1 MEMMWLEDFLALAD
15 SRSFSRAAAVRGVTQ
30 PAFSRRIKALET
42 WLGVTLIDRDTHR
55 LVLTGPGT
63 RFVEIAAS
71 LLRTLE
77 LGRLELQG
85 MAEEARSSVRFAAT
99 HALSVTYFPRLIRA
113 LQSRHQ
119 REISVQLTADN
130 MEAAEQLMVA
140 GKVQFLLCHHHPA
153 AATRLDRRGFMSIT
167 LALDELVPVSAPAD
181 DGCTALHPLP
191 GTTAKPVDY
200 LCYGAESGIG
210 RIVAAAREASGPI
223 ASLTP
228 VFTSHAAM
236 VIAAMARDRRG
247 MTWLPLS
254 LVQAD
259 LESGALVVAGGSEW
273 NIPIEVQLCRSKA
286 RQSPSAETFWSLLVD
301 QSHTN
306 EPIDLT
312 CVGRAESRPIN
323 SRID

>member
-15 SRSFSRAAAVRGVTQ
+15 SRSFSRAAIARGVTQ

-42 WLGVTLIDRDTHR
+42 WLGVTLVDRDTHR
-55 LVLTGPGT
+55 LALTVPGA
-63 RFVEIAAS
+63 RFVDIAAS

-99 HALSVTYFPRLIRA
+99 HALSLTYFPQLIHA
-113 LQSRHQ
+113 LQQRHQ
-119 REISVQLTADN
+119 REISIQLTADN
-130 MEAAEQLMVA
+130 MEAAEQLMIA

-153 AATRLDRRGFMSIT
+153 AATRLDRKGFITVT
-167 LALDELVPVSAPAD
+167 LALDELVPVSAPGD
-181 DGCTALHPLP
+181 DGRALHSLP
-191 GTTAKPVDY
+191 GSTAKRVDY
-200 LCYGAESGIG
+200 LCYGGESGIG
-210 RIVAAAREASGPI
+210 RIVAAAREDAGPL
-223 ASLTP
+223 AHLTP

-247 MTWLPLS
+247 MAWLPLS

-259 LESGALVVAGGSEW
+259 LAAGALVVAGGAEW

-286 RQSPSAETFWSLLVD
+286 RQSPAAETFWSLLVEQSVGD
-301 QSHTN
+301 QPFKIAQPN
-306 EPIDLT
+306 
-312 CVGRAESRPIN
+312 
-323 SRID
+323 